1 MLSIYIYTHTLYIN
15 ICAVY
20 IYIQYKY
27 PNFCSVANGLQ
38 PHLSHNWLF
47 KTEVLAHPPGWKSY
61 PGLVVLAGQ
70 SWLVDAEN
78 LGETRRKSRGIKI
91 SWRFSTLSWSSRSKS
106 TWKNRLRWLHY
117 SCQKAETVWHC
128 HAVVQLFACIFI
140 IILIP
145 WLCATHSPV
154 TEKPPPGIPGL
165 FWPAVAGKKTS
176 WEYGSGQRRGTFQDH
191 QQLVPDPQT

>member
-1 MLSIYIYTHTLYIN
+1 MLSIYIYTHTIYKYMRGI
-15 ICAVY
+15 Y
-20 IYIQYKY
+20 IYNTNIQT
-27 PNFCSVANGLQ
+27 SAVLQ
-38 PHLSHNWLF
+38 TACNLISAITDFSKLRSWHIRLGGSHIRGWWSL
-47 KTEVLAHPPGWKSY
+47 LASRDP
-61 PGLVVLAGQ
+61 L
-70 SWLVDAEN
+70 DAEN
-78 LGETRRKSRGIKI
+78 LGETCRKSRGIKI